1 MRPAARL
8 RRIARGLLLSVHL
21 LAAHRLRT
29 ALSVSGLLIGVAA
42 VIVMVAVGE
51 GAERRILERLRGMGT
66 NLLVVNAAPAPRLAG
81 RPRQVDVTTLLRASD
96 ADLLRQSP
104 FAVAAAPAV
113 NRRSVVRWERRNTTT
128 MLTGTTPEG
137 LGIRNIRAA
146 TGRLFDDDDEGAR
159 RRVAVLGPTAARS
172 LFAGADALGR
182 AIRIGNATFEVIG
195 VTEPRGVDPLGADL
209 DDVLLMPFET
219 AVRRVLNIPYVQA
232 IFVQARSPTELAPL
246 EQDVRDRLGA
256 RLAARTGTF
265 DHFVVQNQ
273 ATLLRTERGA
283 ARALNQL
290 VVGVAAMA
298 LLVGGIGILAVML
311 ISVRERTREIGLRRA
326 LGAKRSDIQIQF
338 IVESA
343 MLAVAGGAAGVAVG
357 IAAAGGAALAGPWDL
372 VLSWR
377 PAALGLLGSALLG
390 LLVGAIPAT
399 RAARLEPIEALR
411 AR

>member
-8 RRIARGLLLSVHL
+8 RRAARGLRLSLQL

-29 ALSVSGLLIGVAA
+29 ALSVCGLLIGVAA

-51 GAERRILERLRGMGT
+51 GAERRVLERLRGMGT
-66 NLLVVNAAPAPRLAG
+66 NLLVVNAAPAPRVAG
-81 RPRQVDVTTLLRASD
+81 RPRQVDMTTLLRVDD

-104 FAVAAAPAV
+104 FSVAAAPVV
-113 NRRSVVRWERRNTTT
+113 NRQSVVRWERRNTTT

-146 TGRLFDDDDEGAR
+146 AGRLFNVDDEKAR
-159 RRVAVLGPTAARS
+159 RRVAVIGPTAARS
-172 LFAGADALGR
+172 LFAGDDPVGR
-182 AIRIGNATFEVIG
+182 VVRIGQATFDVIG

-209 DDVLLMPFET
+209 DDVLLIPFET
-219 AVRRVLNIPYVQA
+219 AVRRVLNIPYVHA
-232 IFVQARSPTELAPL
+232 IYLQARNPTDLVALEL
-246 EQDVRDRLGA
+246 DVRERLGA
-256 RLAARTGTF
+256 RLAARAGMREP
-265 DHFVVQNQ
+265 FVVQNQ

-283 ARALNQL
+283 AQAMNRL

-326 LGAKRSDIQIQF
+326 LGAKRRDIQIQF
-338 IVESA
+338 IVESTL
-343 MLAVAGGAAGVAVG
+343 LAVAGGAAGVAAG
-357 IAAAGGAALAGPWDL
+357 IVAAGVAAIAGPWDL

-377 PAALGLLGSALLG
+377 PAALGLVGSALLG